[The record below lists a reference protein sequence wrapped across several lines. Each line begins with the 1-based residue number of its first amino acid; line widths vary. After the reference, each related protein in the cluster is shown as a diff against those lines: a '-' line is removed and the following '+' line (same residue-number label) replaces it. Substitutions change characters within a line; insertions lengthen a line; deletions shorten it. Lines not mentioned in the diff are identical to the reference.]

1 MTKTDFYSQ
10 YEGLCNA
17 LGRRPSSGQSDIW
30 FQLCR
35 DRGYS
40 LPVVAR
46 AIDNLIA
53 TSNRFPVP
61 KDLIIACSKI
71 QTQVSENERIKEK
84 AIEDAPFRAKLV
96 DGTPISRIASSMVKA
111 LKHEELDET
120 EQAKLKELGYEF

>member
-1 MTKTDFYSQ
+1 MTTPDFYQ
-10 YEGLCNA
+10 LYEGLCNA
-17 LGRRPSSGQSDIW
+17 LGRRPNGGQSDIW

-61 KDLIIACSKI
+61 KDLISACSKI
-71 QTQVSENERIKEK
+71 QAQISENERIKEK
-84 AIEDAPFRAKLV
+84 EVEDGPFRAKLV
-96 DGTPISRIASSMVKA
+96 DGTPVSRIAATMVKA
-111 LKHEELDET
+111 LKHEELDEA
-120 EQAKLKELGYEF
+120 EQAKLKEMGWK